1 LWTFWIRASTNILWK
16 IKLETDGLR
25 LPLSH
30 INQATT
36 SSTTTAFII
45 MDFVDEDHDDDEGE
59 DDFFGSQNE
68 GLDNKSRKLGGNYDD
83 EDQETDILSSNN
95 NYVNNDEFG
104 SLMQNER
111 AAKELE
117 LKTVAFLDAFDEY
130 KDTKLQEGFEHGLLE
145 SLEVAI
151 RIGKLLGKP
160 TTVLSLKDVV
170 GGEIDDKSDANDLNL
185 VVRGGLKKN
194 NDEKKT
200 IDLAKDIT
208 REFFTN
214 KFQKDDNNTCGN
226 NNCQLDL
233 QRLEDLLKETLLSE
247 KVKPPCNDHSKS
259 PGIKE

>member
-1 LWTFWIRASTNILWK
+1 
-16 IKLETDGLR
+16 
-25 LPLSH
+25 
-30 INQATT
+30 
-36 SSTTTAFII
+36 
-45 MDFVDEDHDDDEGE
+45 MDLVDEEHNDDEGE

-68 GLDNKSRKLGGNYDD
+68 GLDNKNRKLGGNSDD
-83 EDQETDILSSNN
+83 EDQEADIWSSNN
-95 NYVNNDEFG
+95 NYIKNDEFG

-130 KDTKLQEGFEHGLLE
+130 KDTKLQEGFEHGMLE

-151 RIGKLLGKP
+151 RIGKLLGKQ
-160 TTVLSLKDVV
+160 TTILSLKDVV
-170 GGEIDDKSDANDLNL
+170 GGESDDKIDANELNG
-185 VVRGGLKKN
+185 VVRGGLEKN
-194 NDEKKT
+194 NDQKKT
-200 IDLAKDIT
+200 INLAKNIT
-208 REFFTN
+208 REFFTI

-226 NNCQLDL
+226 NNCQVDL